1 MAIKELAK
9 ALKSGVRYVIA
20 TRIIELARRG
30 ERDPDQLRDRLITEA
45 CAANGNGSA
54 SVK

>member
-20 TRIIELARRG
+20 TRIIELAVNATPTSFVTG
-30 ERDPDQLRDRLITEA
+30 
-45 CAANGNGSA
+45 
-54 SVK
+54 